1 MVNTSI
7 NLASLA
13 GLLLI
18 LWSIPSAIMGGMQI
32 FFILQRRSDTS
43 PAVLAKTFLLIFQAL
58 GRLVALPICGIILF
72 LHGWRLDPILQFSV
86 NLLVAGI
93 VIESISGIVKDYQRW
108 RSRTGRAIASI
119 TVETQPGDED
129 GGNVNP
135 IKRKPIKYGE
145 NQ

>member
-1 MVNTSI
+1 M
-7 NLASLA
+7 
-13 GLLLI
+13 
-18 LWSIPSAIMGGMQI
+18 
-32 FFILQRRSDTS
+32 
-43 PAVLAKTFLLIFQAL
+43 
-58 GRLVALPICGIILF
+58 
-72 LHGWRLDPILQFSV
+72 